1 MWLKFV
7 QISDPMDLTYLI
19 LIKYVIGVKYM
30 VQIFLSKKQSKVHC
44 YIDDTAYVDYIRHN

>member
-19 LIKYVIGVKYM
+19 LLKHVIGVKYM
-30 VQIFLSKKQSKVHC
+30 IQIFLSKKQSKFHC
-44 YIDDTAYVDYIRHN
+44 YIDDTA